1 MVYIYIHIISVY
13 IYTHHICIYITY
25 NIYIYIYDIYII
37 YVYIMY
43 IILPQDEH
51 DPVGRPFSSATLIH
65 QVIHGGAERPRLC
78 PGVRDSDH

>member
-1 MVYIYIHIISVY
+1 MYIHY
-13 IYTHHICIYITY
+13 IQ
-25 NIYIYIYDIYII
+25 YIYDIYII

-43 IILPQDEH
+43 IILPQDKH
-51 DPVGRPFSSATLIH
+51 DPVGRPFSSAIDAFRVLHTLIH